1 MHSGIAPRSDK
12 IKQGGK
18 RMRKIGHLLAALLGL
33 PFVFA
38 HSPVAAQSTPFYKGK
53 QLNFLI
59 NFAPGG
65 ATDIDGRFLAKHLQR
80 FIEGNPTII
89 IRNMDGG
96 GGLVGAN
103 YLGEVAAPDGFTL
116 GYMSGAAWEA
126 ASDPKPRRVPFE
138 SYDFVAYQP
147 GASIY
152 YARRDIS
159 PGLKTNGDF
168 VNAKGVIA
176 GGLGA
181 AIAKDLTIRLTL
193 DTLGIPFRYVTG
205 YKGNQGARMA
215 LQQKEINLYNESLP
229 AFKTVVEPLVTSGEV
244 LPLYYDPQYD
254 GAKFVVTPEAA
265 TLGLET
271 FPDYYRRV
279 KGKDPQ
285 GQHWEAYKSV
295 IALSITMQRLIAF
308 PPNSPPEAKEA
319 IRAAFA
325 KMEQD
330 PLYREEAMKTFG
342 IVPAAV
348 FDANVQERIRK
359 ALYVPPEM
367 KKWMADYVANPPR

>member
-1 MHSGIAPRSDK
+1 MTRSTFLRGL
-12 IKQGGK
+12 ILGVS
-18 RMRKIGHLLAALLGL
+18 LAVTHVPAW
-33 PFVFA
+33 
-38 HSPVAAQSTPFYKGK
+38 AQSVPFYKGK

-65 ATDIDGRFLAKHLQR
+65 ATDIDGRFLVKHLQR
-80 FIEGNPTII
+80 HIEGNPTII

-103 YLGEVAAPDGFTL
+103 YLGEVAAPDGLTL
-116 GYMSGAAWEA
+116 GYLSGAAWEA

-152 YARRDIS
+152 YARRDIE
-159 PGLKTNGDF
+159 PGLKTNADF

-181 AIAKDLTIRLTL
+181 AVAKDLTIRLTL

-229 AFKTVVEPLVTSGEV
+229 AYRTVVEPLVTSGEV
-244 LPLYYDPQYD
+244 VPLYYDPQYD
-254 GAKFVVTPEAA
+254 GSNIVISQEAA
-265 TLGLET
+265 SLGLEA
-271 FPDYYRRV
+271 FPDFYRRT
-279 KGKDPQ
+279 KGKEPE
-285 GQHWEAYKSV
+285 GRHWEAYKSV

-319 IRAAFA
+319 IRNAFA
-325 KMEQD
+325 KMEKD

-348 FDANVQERIRK
+348 FDAKVDERIRK
-359 ALYVPPEM
+359 ALYVSPEM